1 MKNLLKVILASLVV
15 LCSGCSGTSSYAD
28 LIIMKD
34 VQMGIEE
41 YGIAFRSGSDMV
53 GKVDAITNTLFDNGT
68 ISDLAKKY
76 ELTNQLVDEF
86 KVGEEQEVS
95 GESDYEYIKDK
106 GKLVIGI
113 TDFKPM
119 DYRDENGEWIG
130 FDAEYAKY
138 VCDELGVEP
147 EFLEINWDTKEV
159 ALETKQIDCIWNGMT
174 ITDAI
179 KNAADV
185 TGAYMRNYQVVI
197 VKDETLTSLESLN
210 GKVVVAESGSA
221 GEKAAKENQ
230 YLSIGYKPVESQSE
244 ALLQVKSGAADAC
257 VIDFVMAKSVVGNK

>member
-1 MKNLLKVILASLVV
+1 MRKLLKVILASLVV

-28 LIIMKD
+28 LIIMD
-34 VQMGIEE
+34 NVQMGIEE

-53 GKVDAITNTLFDNGT
+53 EKVDVITKSMFDDGT
-68 ISDLAKKY
+68 INDLAVKY
-76 ELTNQLVDEF
+76 ELTEQLIDEF
-86 KVGEEQEVS
+86 KVVEKQDVS

-106 GKLVIGI
+106 GTMVIGI

-138 VCDELGVEP
+138 VCEQLDVEP

-159 ALETKQIDCIWNGMT
+159 ALQTKQIDCIWNGMT
-174 ITDAI
+174 ITDGI

-185 TGAYMRNYQVVI
+185 TGSYIRNYQVVI
-197 VKDETLTSLESLN
+197 VKDETLTTLESLKD
-210 GKVVVAESGSA
+210 KVVVAESGSA
-221 GEKAAKENQ
+221 GEKAAKADQ
-230 YLSIGYKPVESQSE
+230 YLSQGYKPVESQSE

-257 VIDFVMAKSVVGNK
+257 VIDFVMAQSVVGYK